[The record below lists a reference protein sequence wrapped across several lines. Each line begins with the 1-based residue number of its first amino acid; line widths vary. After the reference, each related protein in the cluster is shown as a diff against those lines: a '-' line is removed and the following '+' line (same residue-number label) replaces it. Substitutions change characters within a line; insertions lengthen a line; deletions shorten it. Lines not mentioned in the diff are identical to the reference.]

1 MRFRRFVLAF
11 AIVGLVTPFSG
22 SAQLALGTH
31 PGRSVRTRADLER
44 LLVEYDAALA
54 SPAYSDAVKRTIA
67 ADAERIRARLREGD
81 FRVGDRIDISV
92 QGEPNFPVTVTVE
105 PGPVIVLDLFGE
117 ISLAGVLRSE
127 IEPHLTQALARFIRN
142 PVVRAT
148 AHVRLSVLGAVGT
161 PGFYTVPAETLLGD
175 VIMMAGGPRT
185 PDLDD
190 LRIERAGQPLYETE
204 QIQEAL
210 REGFTLDQLNLQA
223 GDQIVLPIPPQTNF
237 LFGTVLPILGA
248 VGSLSFLLFQLGIF

>member
-1 MRFRRFVLAF
+1 MRLRSFVRALAL
-11 AIVGLVTPFSG
+11 ASLLLPSPS
-22 SAQLALGTH
+22 SAQLPLVTD

-44 LLVEYDAALA
+44 LLAEYDAALA
-54 SPAYSDAVKRTIA
+54 SPAYSDAVKRSIA
-67 ADAERIRARLREGD
+67 ADADRIRGRLRDGD

-92 QGEPNFPVTVTVE
+92 QGEANFPVTVTVQ

-127 IEPHLTQALARFIRN
+127 IVPHLTQALGRFIRN

-148 AHVRLSVLGAVGT
+148 AHMRLSVLGAVGT

-175 VIMMAGGPRT
+175 LIMAAGGPQT

-190 LRIERAGQPLYETE
+190 LRIERAGQPLYERS
-204 QIQEAL
+204 QVQDAL

-223 GDQIVLPIPPQTNF
+223 GDQIVLPIPSQTNF

-248 VGSLSFLLFQLGIF
+248 IGSLSFLLFQVGIF